1 MLPSYY
7 FLQNLDT
14 HSTDVTTTLRKCI
27 RWAPIRGDT
36 FLDRQLNFSSI
47 LVWDILT
54 SESMR
59 GLHFAVPTSHRFRL
73 QRYGRSRFVMRT
85 WSLGVWYNLTELL
98 VCLLRRGINMP
109 DSDCVILLLS
119 APERLPLE
127 NELFPPGYC
136 TAYVIEGSSD
146 LEVSSHHDSIWLSAF
161 FASLIVIACTRFGS
175 RRLVCCLAKNAIN
188 GFNRVPLQVI
198 STDEECLVVCC
209 SREVAIYFETTL

>member
-119 APERLPLE
+119 APERLHLE
-127 NELFPPGYC
+127 NELFLPW
-136 TAYVIEGSSD
+136 I
-146 LEVSSHHDSIWLSAF
+146 LHSIRDWRILG
-161 FASLIVIACTRFGS
+161 FGS
-175 RRLVCCLAKNAIN
+175 IIAPWFNLTVCFLRISHCHCLHTFRLKAAGVLLSEERHKW
-188 GFNRVPLQVI
+188 LQ
-198 STDEECLVVCC
+198 
-209 SREVAIYFETTL
+209 